1 MKKRVSLFAMATLAI
16 CVMSTS
22 QMVLASDC
30 DGLEKYGMLP
40 IYGTDVEDGVYP
52 VDILYD
58 AVNVKG
64 ICGELTVE
72 DGDMQAELSIEGA
85 DIVQTCTIP
94 VPALNKE
101 FTYSVLWENTEERT
115 EISMLIDASSLPSE
129 ALKVTLP
136 DYDKIEAAMTA
147 YEEKEAEEE
156 EKSEAY
162 IPAEPVALD
171 RKDGEYSIQVDL
183 TGGSGKAYISSPAIL
198 CVRDGKAYARLAW
211 SSENY
216 DYMIVGGEKYLPV
229 NETGNSVFEVPITVL
244 DGDMYVIADT
254 TAMGTPHEVNYVLN
268 FYSDSIASKAQ
279 MPQEAAKRVLAVAL
293 VIIIGGGILS
303 HYLKKKNQY

>member
-1 MKKRVSLFAMATLAI
+1 M
-16 CVMSTS
+16 CVLGTS
-22 QMVLASDC
+22 QMALASDSE
-30 DGLEKYGMLP
+30 GLEKYGMLP
-40 IYGTDVEDGVYP
+40 IYGIDVEDGAYP

-58 AVNVKG
+58 TEDVEA
-64 ICGELTVE
+64 IQGELMVT
-72 DGDMQAELSIEGA
+72 DGDMQAEITLEGK
-85 DIVQTCTIP
+85 DVIQTCTIP

-101 FTYSVLWENTEERT
+101 FTYSVLWENTEKRT

-136 DYDKIEAAMTA
+136 DYDKIEAAITA
-147 YEEKEAEEE
+147 YEETETEEE
-156 EKSEAY
+156 EKSEAF
-162 IPAEPVALD
+162 IPADPVALD

-198 CVRDGKAYARLAW
+198 YVRDGKAYARLAW

-229 NETGNSVFEVPITVL
+229 NETGNSVFEVPITVM

>member
-1 MKKRVSLFAMATLAI
+1 MKKRVSLFVIATLCM
-16 CVMSTS
+16 CVLGTS
-22 QMVLASDC
+22 QMALASDSE
-30 DGLEKYGMLP
+30 GLEKYGMLP
-40 IYGTDVEDGVYP
+40 IYGIDVEDGAYP

-58 AVNVKG
+58 TEDVEA
-64 ICGELTVE
+64 IQGELMVT
-72 DGDMQAELSIEGA
+72 DGDMQAEITLEGK
-85 DIVQTCTIP
+85 DVIQTCTIP

-101 FTYSVLWENTEERT
+101 FTYSVLWENTEKRT

-136 DYDKIEAAMTA
+136 DYDKIEAAITA
-147 YEEKEAEEE
+147 YEETETEEE
-156 EKSEAY
+156 EKSEAF
-162 IPAEPVALD
+162 IPADPVALD

-198 CVRDGKAYARLAW
+198 YVRDGKAYARLAW

-229 NETGNSVFEVPITVL
+229 NETGNSVFEVPITVM
-244 DGDMYVIADT
+244 DDDMYVIADT

>member
-22 QMVLASDC
+22 QMVLALDC

-40 IYGTDVEDGVYP
+40 IYGIDVEDGAYP

-58 AVNVKG
+58 TEDVEA
-64 ICGELTVE
+64 IQGELMVT
-72 DGDMQAELSIEGA
+72 DGDMQAEITLEGK
-85 DIVQTCTIP
+85 DVIQTCTIP

-101 FTYSVLWENTEERT
+101 FTYSVLWENTEKRT

-136 DYDKIEAAMTA
+136 DYDKIEAAITA
-147 YEEKEAEEE
+147 YEETETEEE
-156 EKSEAY
+156 EKSEAF
-162 IPAEPVALD
+162 IPADPVALD

-198 CVRDGKAYARLAW
+198 YVRGGKAYARLAW

-229 NETGNSVFEVPITVL
+229 NETGNSVFEVPITVM

>member
-1 MKKRVSLFAMATLAI
+1 MKKRVSLFVIATLCI
-16 CVMSTS
+16 CVLNTS
-22 QMVLASDC
+22 QMALASERE
-30 DGLEKYGMLP
+30 GLEKYGMLP

-58 AVNVKG
+58 AEDVEA
-64 ICGELTVE
+64 IQGELTVE
-72 DGDMQAELSIEGA
+72 DGDMQAELSIEGE
-85 DIVQTCTIP
+85 DVIQTCTIP

-101 FTYSVLWENTEERT
+101 FTCSILWENTEERT
-115 EISMLIDASSLPSE
+115 EISMLIDASSLPAQ

-136 DYDKIEAAMTA
+136 DYDKIEAAITA
-147 YEEKEAEEE
+147 YEETEAEQE

-162 IPAEPVALD
+162 IPADPVTLD

-198 CVRDGKAYARLAW
+198 YVRDGKAYARLAW

-229 NETGNSVFEVPITVL
+229 NETGNSVFEVPITVM